1 MPYHLEKV
9 GSKFKVITTETGE
22 PHSKKGMTKKNAE
35 AQLRILNAHK
45 SVVEQL
51 GGAMFG
57 LPSQKNTNASSETNA
72 SDYLVTGANILVT
85 PLDLTIL
92 GLADGKNYDIIQHT
106 DTEALYNKKNEE
118 AANRFYAQQEAYYK
132 SAEGIKQ
139 QNLLQNAQKTAQQV
153 AQAKLDKSGVNKVY
167 SEKEIQA
174 AINAQELDQRK
185 RTQAKIVYDL
195 TQQNLNARQ
204 NASRTLLASKNLQT
218 QQQQSMQSLTDRM
231 QASKNQYTSLKDS
244 ISSATL
250 LQQQRLQQN
259 DLFKTKAD
267 QIRQEDFFNQDRI
280 AQQAKQSLIEAEQR
294 RQALRASSAQQQQQV
309 QAQHPPASQTMRRL
323 PPSILWHP

>member
-1 MPYHLEKV
+1 MPYHIEKI
-9 GSKFKVITTETGE
+9 GNKFQVITTATGE
-22 PHSKKGMTKKNAE
+22 PHSKKGMTKKAAE
-35 AQLRILNAHK
+35 AQLRILNAHT
-45 SVVEQL
+45 SVVEHL

-57 LPSQKNTNASSETNA
+57 LPSQKNTNPSSETNA
-72 SDYLVTGANILVT
+72 SNYLVTGANALIT
-85 PLDLTIL
+85 PLGLTLL

-118 AANRFYAQQEAYYK
+118 AANRFYAQQEAYYN

-139 QNLLQNAQKTAQQV
+139 RNLLQNAQKTADAV
-153 AQAKLDKSGVNKVY
+153 AQARIDRSGVNKVY
-167 SEKEIQA
+167 TDAEIDA
-174 AINAQELDQRK
+174 AIQAQELDQRK
-185 RTQAKIVYDL
+185 QLQAKTVYNLTQA
-195 TQQNLNARQ
+195 NLNARQ
-204 NASRTLLASKNLQT
+204 NASRTLQARQTLQT
-218 QQQQSMQSLTDRM
+218 QQQQAQQSLTDRM

-244 ISSATL
+244 LSSAKL

-280 AQQAKQSLIEAEQR
+280 AQQAKQSLIETEQR
-294 RQALRASSAQQQQQV
+294 RQALRASATPQPAGPAG
-309 QAQHPPASQTMRRL
+309 QAGQTTRRL